1 MAKKASVNTSSA
13 VSTGEVQKQRKK
25 QAKREAK
32 AMLAVEEGKAAVQTA
47 EKKLAK
53 AQARLEART
62 ARLHTLEAHLAEL
75 HTSREE
81 LEVSAPDI
89 GFDHQAG
96 QPELEYETAGSH
108 QPEQVPGVS
117 SETQGPASELYQET
131 EASETGYAEEY
142 PQD

>member
-1 MAKKASVNTSSA
+1 MAKKASNDPSSP
-13 VSTGEVQKQRKK
+13 VSTDEIQKQRKK

-32 AMLAVEEGKAAVQTA
+32 AMLAVEEGKAAVQKA

-53 AQARLEART
+53 AQARLDART
-62 ARLHTLEAHLAEL
+62 ARLHTFEEHLAEL
-75 HTSREE
+75 RTSHEE

-96 QPELEYETAGSH
+96 QPEMEYETAVS
-108 QPEQVPGVS
+108 PEM
-117 SETQGPASELYQET
+117 QGPISEPYQET
-131 EASETGYAEEY
+131 GAASDTEFAEEY